1 MDFKL
6 YDSIEGYYSN
16 CNENLWKSDYFTS
29 PMMSPAFGYLFA
41 RYIYSSWIHI
51 GKPKDYFLVEIGGGG
66 LYFIS
71 NIIKE
76 LSKISNDLLST
87 LKILVLDRNFHNT
100 IDPKY
105 QLNLI
110 QSHTFNL
117 KNIDAFVISNEL
129 YDAMPFKRLIYK
141 DNKFFEILFKYD
153 HGIKEKQIE
162 IDFNPFVGF
171 DTAVYGIEDKI
182 YSYSHSHKKLIKDI
196 YNGLNSG
203 IVVSID
209 YGYTFDQLY
218 EKNNIHTDAR
228 IIKNQ
233 NIINNIYSDDLVDIS
248 SFVNFDL
255 LEKYH
260 LDIGFNKLFSGKQ
273 SDFLIDLGIHTYAKN
288 YYKSDEKIGIKSKN
302 LRTMQD
308 LIDDDIFGDYLIL
321 SASKGLKDLSHKIIS
336 YHINKIGYK
345 F

>member
-16 CNENLWKSDYFTS
+16 FNENLWKSDYFTS
-29 PMMSPAFGYLFA
+29 PMTSPAFGCLFA
-41 RYIYSSWIHI
+41 RYIYSSWIQI

-66 LYFIS
+66 LYFIT

-76 LSKISNDLLST
+76 LAKISNDFLDI
-87 LKILVLDRNFHNT
+87 LKVLVIDRNFYNT
-100 IDPKY
+100 IDPEHH
-105 QLNLI
+105 LNLI
-110 QSHTFNL
+110 KSNTFNL

-129 YDAMPFKRLIYK
+129 YDAIPFKRLIYK
-141 DNKFFEILFKYD
+141 DNGFFEILFKHD
-153 HGIKEKQIE
+153 NGIKEKHE
-162 IDFNPFVGF
+162 AIDFNPFLGF
-171 DTAVYGIEDKI
+171 DSSVYAFEDKI
-182 YSYSHSHKKLIKDI
+182 YSYSHSHNKLVKDI

-228 IIKNQ
+228 IIRNQ
-233 NIINNIYSDDLVDIS
+233 NITDDIYAEDLVDIS

-260 LDIGFNKLFSGKQ
+260 LDIGFNKLFLGKQ
-273 SDFLIDLGIHTYAKN
+273 SDFLTDLGIHSYAKN
-288 YYKSDEKIGIKSKN
+288 YYNSDEKIGVKSKN

-321 SASKGLKDLSHKIIS
+321 GASKGFKGLSHKTIS
-336 YHINKIGYK
+336 DYSNKIEYIL
-345 F
+345 